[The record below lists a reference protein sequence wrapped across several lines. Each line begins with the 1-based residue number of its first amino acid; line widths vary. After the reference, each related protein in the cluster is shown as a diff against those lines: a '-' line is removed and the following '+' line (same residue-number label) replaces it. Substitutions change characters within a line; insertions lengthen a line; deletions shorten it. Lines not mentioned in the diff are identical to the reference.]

1 MSYSIYYGDINF
13 GITYNY
19 SKIYYRIFGKKGIR
33 IIYGLS
39 GMESIPILEKAIS
52 KLGNDMDMDS
62 WKPTEGN
69 AKKALKE
76 LVVIAL
82 IHPADIWEGD

>member
-1 MSYSIYYGDINF
+1 V
-13 GITYNY
+13 
-19 SKIYYRIFGKKGIR
+19 FGKKGIR

-39 GMESIPILEKAIS
+39 GRKSIPILEKAIS
-52 KLGNDMDMDS
+52 KLNGDIDKYS

-69 AKKALKE
+69 ARKALKE

-82 IHPADIWEGD
+82 TSPDDVWSGN